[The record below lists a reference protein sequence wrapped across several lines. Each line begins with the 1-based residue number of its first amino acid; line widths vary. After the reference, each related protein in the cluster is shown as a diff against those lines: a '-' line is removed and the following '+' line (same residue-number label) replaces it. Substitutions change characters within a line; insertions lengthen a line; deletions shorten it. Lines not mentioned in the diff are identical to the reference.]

1 MALAGIIDTLEEQT
15 KLYEQLLN
23 SAKEKTP
30 VLVRNDVDSLN
41 TILQQERKLLV
52 RADELEKTRL
62 AHTYRYFHEI
72 GYKSRL
78 HNLTE
83 LIRSVYQPQD
93 KQALIG
99 KQQELSGMLKE
110 LQQINE
116 LNQQLIA
123 QSLAFINYSIDLVVE
138 DPAEDVTY
146 QHPHNKPGG
155 SGRTGIFDTR
165 A

>member
-1 MALAGIIDTLEEQT
+1 MALTGILETLEEQT
-15 KLYEQLLN
+15 KVYEQLLH
-23 SAKEKTP
+23 SAKDKTP
-30 VLVRNDVDSLN
+30 VLVNNDIDSLN
-41 TILQQERKLLV
+41 TIIQKEKKLLL

-83 LIRSVYQPQD
+83 LIRSVYHPED
-93 KQALIG
+93 KQRLIE
-99 KQQELSGMLKE
+99 KQQQMSGMLKE
-110 LQQINE
+110 LQHIND

-146 QHPHNKPGG
+146 QHPHNKLGG